1 MIRTLALA
9 ACCIATMAVAETSDL
24 ISVTYLCDG
33 GVEVPVVFI
42 NPQGGDAFAVAQIDE
57 KLLGMRQVIS
67 GSGARYRSGDGPD
80 AYQLWIKGED
90 AMISVGP
97 DGKDRMLFGT
107 CAVQR

>member
-1 MIRTLALA
+1 MIRALTLA
-9 ACCIATMAVAETSDL
+9 ACCTATMAVAQTSDL

-42 NPQGGDAFAVAQIDE
+42 NPKDGPAYAVSRIDE

-80 AYQLWIKGED
+80 AYQLWVKGED
-90 AMISVGP
+90 GMISVGP

-107 CAVQR
+107 CTVQR